1 MTPSPEA
8 LREARDALQGVQ
20 FGELFCTECHSN
32 DEECGCD
39 PDITEQ
45 QFEHAA
51 QLVALALDKARAEYA
66 ELARGRRWKT
76 GPEHRSING
85 SLIHMA
91 HNSACE
97 EIARV
102 IEGKIDAR
110 HGGGG

>member
-51 QLVALALDKARAEYA
+51 QLVALALDKARREEAMR
-66 ELARGRRWKT
+66 LADWC
-76 GPEHRSING
+76 SAQQD
-85 SLIHMA
+85 A
-91 HNSACE
+91 HPMEC
-97 EIARV
+97 ARV
-102 IEGKIDAR
+102 TLRWIEGQIRAR